1 MNSVWNEIDSLLR
14 NIEFNKLW
22 KGFKRYKFALYDDEK
37 AYFGDKEITVDN
49 RFIGN
54 TAIDYDGEK
63 LAIWKVSK
71 EELENLQV
79 LAANIVHEMFHAF
92 QIENQEKR
100 FPNDIK
106 GLNKPF
112 DVEYYNM
119 KSREAKLLAEAISS
133 DDYSV
138 RLSNLVEI
146 ISLRELRS
154 KQYKDVTDYEFG
166 IETIEGAA
174 EYVSMKAL
182 NKINK
187 NEYEKRINSYLQNII
202 DNNMLFDTRRYSY
215 FFGSML
221 LLLLDSLNIELSQD
235 IRDNPI
241 TVMEEVMSKIDKRVN
256 IEFLP
261 KDPIIEENLD
271 KYYRELYNRFRNL
284 HNSSNKSHPGC
295 YSINGYDSMN
305 MYKLGNEVLHEH
317 FVILYDHDK
326 DKSLFIKGPV
336 ITVFNQDESQ
346 VIDYITAQ

>member
-1 MNSVWNEIDSLLR
+1 
-14 NIEFNKLW
+14 
-22 KGFKRYKFALYDDEK
+22 
-37 AYFGDKEITVDN
+37 
-49 RFIGN
+49 
-54 TAIDYDGEK
+54 
-63 LAIWKVSK
+63 
-71 EELENLQV
+71 
-79 LAANIVHEMFHAF
+79 MFHAF
-92 QIENQEKR
+92 QIENEENR
-100 FPNDIK
+100 FPNEIK
-106 GLNKPF
+106 GLNKPLEG
-112 DVEYYNM
+112 EYYDM
-119 KSREAKLLAEAISS
+119 KFREAKLLAEAIKS
-133 DDYSV
+133 DDYN
-138 RLSNLVEI
+138 LKWSNLIEL
-146 ISLRELRS
+146 ISIREVRS
-154 KQYKDVTDYEFG
+154 KQYKDATEYEFK
-166 IETIEGAA
+166 IETIEGVA
-174 EYVSMKAL
+174 EYVGIKVL